1 MLEPFGL
8 GNPVPL
14 FILKN
19 AVIEDIIPVSD
30 DRHIRLR
37 VRNADG
43 TREASCMYFGM
54 SHSEFPFCRGD
65 MCELACSIEVNEY
78 NGNVTPCVLVR
89 AVRPCEDERLVIY
102 RSRGYYDSIY
112 SGAVS
117 ALPSGILPTLED
129 FRLVFRVLR
138 RELGGE
144 RKRVSVRYIK
154 RRIELT
160 EGEKTNLCALKII
173 IDVLTEFGL
182 VDCLRIRSNDVLELK
197 LLPYSKKVDLEK
209 SMILKK
215 VKESIEKEG
224 ELHDG
229 TV

>member
-1 MLEPFGL
+1 M
-8 GNPVPL
+8 
-14 FILKN
+14 
-19 AVIEDIIPVSD
+19 
-30 DRHIRLR
+30 
-37 VRNADG
+37 
-43 TREASCMYFGM
+43 
-54 SHSEFPFCRGD
+54 
-65 MCELACSIEVNEY
+65 
-78 NGNVTPCVLVR
+78 LVR
-89 AVRPCEDERLVIY
+89 AVRPCEDERLAIY

-197 LLPYSKKVDLEK
+197 LLPYSKKVDLEE

>member
-1 MLEPFGL
+1 M
-8 GNPVPL
+8 
-14 FILKN
+14 
-19 AVIEDIIPVSD
+19 
-30 DRHIRLR
+30 
-37 VRNADG
+37 
-43 TREASCMYFGM
+43 
-54 SHSEFPFCRGD
+54 
-65 MCELACSIEVNEY
+65 
-78 NGNVTPCVLVR
+78 
-89 AVRPCEDERLVIY
+89 RPCEDERLAIY